1 MALRAADE
9 ETRGILEVR
18 YRVKETN
25 AATLRALLPYHGRR
39 MIDVDAVGLLAHA
52 HQRGLCV
59 AERRNGPR
67 VGRQLDEHDVTRIDQ
82 DACDQVESLLR
93 AARDENLVTR
103 GANVTIGED
112 LNDAVEQRTETPRRA
127 VLQDGPV
134 ASSQELACDLPE
146 IAPREHLGRGIPGR
160 ERDDVGYLRLQH
172 PHSPDRRLS
181 HPISRRREEPLVVD
195 HAVDAQ
201 GVVRTPLPAAL
212 AWLSRYV

>member
-1 MALRAADE
+1 MGFWKFGTD
-9 ETRGILEVR
+9 
-18 YRVKETN
+18 VKETN

-67 VGRQLDEHDVTRIDQ
+67 VGRQLDEHDVARIDQ

-93 AARDENLVTR
+93 AARDENARHEAVRMSRSAMML
-103 GANVTIGED
+103 D
-112 LNDAVEQRTETPRRA
+112 DAVEQRTETPRRA

-134 ASSQELACDLPE
+134 AASPGARVRSAGNRSTGTSRATGYPGANETMSDICVSSIPIRR
-146 IAPREHLGRGIPGR
+146 IA
-160 ERDDVGYLRLQH
+160 D
-172 PHSPDRRLS
+172 
-181 HPISRRREEPLVVD
+181 SRIRSAAAREEPLVVD